1 MSSKI
6 IFLGTAGD
14 SIVTGKQHR
23 ASGGIIIDLDD
34 NFYHINPGP
43 GTLVRASQYNI
54 NLRQNI
60 ALLVSSNDL
69 IEANDTNAVIDSMT
83 YAGLDMRG
91 VLIAHSTVIE
101 KTLADK
107 QKQQISKI
115 IHAQPG
121 KKLAIENTDILV
133 LKTTSETELGFKFQ
147 TSDFVLSYTGNT
159 DYSDEI
165 INQYENSD
173 IIIMNVN
180 NPGNMHVEGQLCTND
195 AIKIINKLKPQ
206 LVILTHFGM
215 KMLKADPIYE
225 AREIQM
231 KTQVQTVAAKD
242 GFILIPNNFNSKI
255 KQQTLLDLKI
265 PKNHLIKKN
274 IEEEELY

>member
-265 PKNHLIKKN
+265 PKKPLIKNN

>member
-1 MSSKI
+1 M
-6 IFLGTAGD
+6 
-14 SIVTGKQHR
+14 
-23 ASGGIIIDLDD
+23 
-34 NFYHINPGP
+34 
-43 GTLVRASQYNI
+43 
-54 NLRQNI
+54 
-60 ALLVSSNDL
+60 
-69 IEANDTNAVIDSMT
+69 
-83 YAGLDMRG
+83 
-91 VLIAHSTVIE
+91 
-101 KTLADK
+101 
-107 QKQQISKI
+107 
-115 IHAQPG
+115 
-121 KKLAIENTDILV
+121 V

-265 PKNHLIKKN
+265 PKKPLIKNN